1 MRKYNIPLAAGYLP
15 LAFFNFTFLIDIM
28 VDNKKENPLSNL
40 LFNIAL
46 PAIVLMKLSKEAY
59 LGPTWGLIIALAI
72 PAAYF
77 LYDFF
82 KNGNKNFISILGF
95 ISILLTGGIGLLE
108 LSPGIYAIKE
118 ASIPLIIGIAVIA
131 LVRTKYSVFNKL
143 LYRPEVF
150 EVDKIDV
157 ILQERSNKALFQ
169 KKMYF
174 SNFFLATSFF
184 VSAILNFVLATA
196 IVKSP
201 AGSVAFNDEVGRMTM
216 LSYPVIVVPS
226 MLILIAV
233 FYFFIRDIKTLTGL
247 TFEEMI
253 AIKEKGSK

>member
-1 MRKYNIPLAAGYLP
+1 
-15 LAFFNFTFLIDIM
+15 M
-28 VDNKKENPLSNL
+28 VANKKENPLSNL

-59 LGPTWGLIIALAI
+59 LGPTWGLVFALAI
-72 PAAYF
+72 PVAYF

-118 ASIPLIIGIAVIA
+118 ALIPLIIGIAVIA

-157 ILQERSNKALFQ
+157 ILQERSNGSLFQ

-174 SNFFLATSFF
+174 ANFFLATSFF

-216 LSYPVIVVPS
+216 LSYPVIVLPS
-226 MLILIAV
+226 MVILIAV
-233 FYFFIRDIKTLTGL
+233 FYFFIRDIKKLTGL

-253 AIKEKGSK
+253 AIKEKS

>member
-1 MRKYNIPLAAGYLP
+1 
-15 LAFFNFTFLIDIM
+15 M

-46 PAIVLMKLSKEAY
+46 PAIVLMKLSKEEY
-59 LGPTWGLIIALAI
+59 LGPTWGLVFALAI

-77 LYDFF
+77 FYDFF

-118 ASIPLIIGIAVIA
+118 ALIPLIIGVAVIA

-150 EVDKIDV
+150 EVEKIDNL
-157 ILQERSNKALFQ
+157 LQEKSNVALFQ

-174 SNFFLATSFF
+174 ANFFLATSFF
-184 VSAILNFVLATA
+184 VSAVLNFVLATA

-201 AGSVAFNDEVGRMTM
+201 AGSVEFNNEVARMTM

-226 MLILIAV
+226 MLILIGV
-233 FYFFIRDIKTLTGL
+233 FYFFIRDIKNLTGL

-253 AIKEKGSK
+253 AIKDKK

>member
-1 MRKYNIPLAAGYLP
+1 
-15 LAFFNFTFLIDIM
+15 M
-28 VDNKKENPLSNL
+28 VNQKKENPLSNL

-46 PAIVLMKLSKEAY
+46 PALVLMKLSKESY
-59 LGPTWGLIIALAI
+59 LGPTWGLVLALAI

-118 ASIPLIIGIAVIA
+118 ALIPLIIGVAVIA

-150 EVDKIDV
+150 EVAKIDN
-157 ILQERSNKALFQ
+157 LLRERSNTSQFQ

-174 SNFFLATSFF
+174 ANFFLAISFF

-201 AGSVAFNDEVGRMTM
+201 SGSVAFNNEVARMTM

-226 MLILIAV
+226 MLILMAV
-233 FYFFIRDIKTLTGL
+233 FYFFIRDIKQLTGL

-253 AIKEKGSK
+253 AVKEKGK

>member
-1 MRKYNIPLAAGYLP
+1 
-15 LAFFNFTFLIDIM
+15 M

-46 PAIVLMKLSKEAY
+46 PAIVLMKLSKEEY

-72 PAAYF
+72 PAGYF
-77 LYDFF
+77 FYDFF
-82 KNGNKNFISILGF
+82 KNGNKNFISVLGF
-95 ISILLTGGIGLLE
+95 VSILLTGGIGLLK

-118 ASIPLIIGIAVIA
+118 ALIPLIIGVAVIA

-150 EVDKIDV
+150 EVEKIDMLL
-157 ILQERSNKALFQ
+157 IEKSNSTLFQ

-174 SNFFLATSFF
+174 ANFFLATSFF
-184 VSAILNFVLATA
+184 VSAVLNFVLATA

-201 AGSVAFNDEVGRMTM
+201 AGSVAFNDEVARMTM

-226 MLILIAV
+226 MIILIGV
-233 FYFFIRDIKTLTGL
+233 FYFFIRDIKHLTGL
-247 TFEEMI
+247 TFEEII
-253 AIKEKGSK
+253 AIKDKK

>member
-1 MRKYNIPLAAGYLP
+1 
-15 LAFFNFTFLIDIM
+15 M

-40 LFNIAL
+40 IFNIAL
-46 PAIVLMKLSKEAY
+46 PAIVLMKLSKEEY
-59 LGPTWGLIIALAI
+59 LGPTWGLVLALSI
-72 PAAYF
+72 PAIYF

-82 KNGNKNFISILGF
+82 KNGNKNFISVLGF
-95 ISILLTGGIGLLE
+95 VSILLTGGIGLLE

-118 ASIPLIIGIAVIA
+118 ALIPLIIGIAVIA

-150 EVDKIDV
+150 EVDKIDN
-157 ILQERSNKALFQ
+157 LLKEKSNTQLFQ
-169 KKMYF
+169 KKMYYA
-174 SNFFLATSFF
+174 NFFLATSFF
-184 VSAILNFVLATA
+184 VSAVLNFVLATA

-201 AGSVAFNDEVGRMTM
+201 AGSVEFNNEVARMTM

-226 MLILIAV
+226 MIILIGV
-233 FYFFIRDIKTLTGL
+233 FYFFIRDIKKLTGL

-253 AIKEKGSK
+253 AVKDKK

>member
-1 MRKYNIPLAAGYLP
+1 
-15 LAFFNFTFLIDIM
+15 
-28 VDNKKENPLSNL
+28 V
-40 LFNIAL
+40 
-46 PAIVLMKLSKEAY
+46 
-59 LGPTWGLIIALAI
+59 
-72 PAAYF
+72 AYF

-118 ASIPLIIGIAVIA
+118 ALIPLIIGIAVIA

-157 ILQERSNKALFQ
+157 ILQERSNGSLFQ

-174 SNFFLATSFF
+174 ANFFLATSFF

-216 LSYPVIVVPS
+216 LSYPVIVLPS
-226 MLILIAV
+226 MVILIAV
-233 FYFFIRDIKTLTGL
+233 FYFFIRDIKKLTGL

-253 AIKEKGSK
+253 AIKDKS

>member
-1 MRKYNIPLAAGYLP
+1 
-15 LAFFNFTFLIDIM
+15 M
-28 VDNKKENPLSNL
+28 VDNNKKENPLSNL

-46 PAIVLMKLSKEAY
+46 PAIVLMKLSKEEY
-59 LGPTWGLIIALAI
+59 LGPTWGLVLALAI

-95 ISILLTGGIGLLE
+95 ISVLLTGGIGLLE

-118 ASIPLIIGIAVIA
+118 ALIPLIIGLAVVA

-150 EVDKIDV
+150 EVDKIDT
-157 ILQERSNKALFQ
+157 ILQERSNESLFQ

-174 SNFFLATSFF
+174 ANFFLATSFF
-184 VSAILNFVLATA
+184 LSAILNFVLATA

-226 MLILIAV
+226 MIILLSV
-233 FYFFIRDIKTLTGL
+233 FYFFIRDIKKLTGL

-253 AIKEKGSK
+253 AIKEKAK

>member
-1 MRKYNIPLAAGYLP
+1 
-15 LAFFNFTFLIDIM
+15 M

-40 LFNIAL
+40 IFNIAL
-46 PAIVLMKLSKEAY
+46 PAIVLMKLSKEEY
-59 LGPTWGLIIALAI
+59 LGPTWGLIVALAI
-72 PAAYF
+72 PAVYF

-82 KNGNKNFISILGF
+82 KNGNKNFISVLGF
-95 ISILLTGGIGLLE
+95 VSILLTGGIGLLE

-118 ASIPLIIGIAVIA
+118 ALIPLIIGVAVIA

-150 EVDKIDV
+150 EVDKIDD
-157 ILQERSNKALFQ
+157 ILKEKSNTDMFQ

-174 SNFFLATSFF
+174 ANFFLASSFF
-184 VSAILNFVLATA
+184 VSAVLNFILATA

-201 AGSVAFNDEVGRMTM
+201 AGSVEFNNEVARMTM
-216 LSYPVIVVPS
+216 LSYPIIVVPS
-226 MLILIAV
+226 MLILIGV
-233 FYFFIRDIKTLTGL
+233 FYFFIRDIKRLTGL

-253 AIKEKGSK
+253 AIKDKK